1 MCGHCDESKTLKP
14 DPAPMILIVATLRQ
28 SHRYARALAL
38 ADPGNRHLE
47 AWCLQLSR
55 ALAACLPETDLT
67 NN

>member
-1 MCGHCDESKTLKP
+1 
-14 DPAPMILIVATLRQ
+14 MILIVATLRQ

-55 ALAACLPETDLT
+55 ALAACLPETDHT